1 MYSADLFGNYRYG
14 LRPGRSALIVGFD
27 DAVFR
32 KMTAGRG
39 FIALAAVTYAKAKP
53 SKVLFISL
61 LFGFSNALSNQL
73 QLLQWP
79 SDLILM
85 VPYIFVVF
93 FVIIDPFIAS
103 IRLKRSRAI

>member
-1 MYSADLFGNYRYG
+1 MTLF
-14 LRPGRSALIVGFD
+14 SE
-27 DAVFR
+27 

-93 FVIIDPFIAS
+93 FVIIDPFIAT
-103 IRLKRSRAI
+103 IRLKKFKAI